1 MSNTDLLFAQ
11 YRHGIYRYLCRI
23 TGQTDAAHDLTQ
35 DVFLRVTRAGVPDTD
50 AGGHKAWLYRIA
62 RNLALNHLR
71 DNTRRPSG
79 VPMVDQ
85 PAVATQE
92 LSLALAQAL
101 ASLNDLDRDV
111 FLLRESGG
119 LSYDEIAH
127 TCDLSV
133 TAVRSRLHRARL
145 QLRDV
150 LGSTLRPAMCPAPF
164 SDTRNSDD

>member
-1 MSNTDLLFAQ
+1 VSNTDLLFAE

-23 TGQTDAAHDLTQ
+23 TGQSDTAHDLTQ
-35 DVFLRVTRAGVPDTD
+35 DVFLRVTRAGIPETD

-71 DNTRRPSG
+71 DGTRRPARI
-79 VPMVDQ
+79 PMVDR
-85 PAVATQE
+85 PAPATQE

-145 QLRDV
+145 HLRAS
-150 LGSTLRPAMCPAPF
+150 LGPTLRPPHCPAP
-164 SDTRNSDD
+164 RNSDD